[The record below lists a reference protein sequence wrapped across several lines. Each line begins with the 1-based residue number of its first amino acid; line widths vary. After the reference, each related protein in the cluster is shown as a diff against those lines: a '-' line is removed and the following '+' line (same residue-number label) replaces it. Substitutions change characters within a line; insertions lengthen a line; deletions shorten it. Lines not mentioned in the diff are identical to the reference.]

1 MEQPVSK
8 DLPLLLD
15 TTRLASIEHTVREI
29 WRKSLH
35 IDEIGA
41 EDNFFELGGDSM
53 MLMSVL
59 SMIRSEF
66 GVDID
71 HGTIF
76 QSPTLRDLCELVAA
90 LASSR
95 P

>member
-8 DLPLLLD
+8 DLPPLLD
-15 TTRLASIEHTVREI
+15 TARLVSIEQTIRQI
-29 WRKSLH
+29 WQKSLH
-35 IDEIGA
+35 VDEIGT

-53 MLMSVL
+53 MLMLVL
-59 SMIRSEF
+59 AEIRSEF

-76 QSPTLRDLCELVAA
+76 QSPTLRELCELVGA
-90 LASSR
+90 LSSSK